1 MSTPS
6 RARAQGTGPLLAL
19 LAFAQFISAIDYNI
33 VYVALPEI
41 GRAVGFDAHSL
52 QWIISAYA
60 VAFGGF
66 LLLGGRA
73 TDLLGRRR
81 MFTTALALY
90 GLSSLAGG
98 LATEP
103 GVLVAARAVQGLGG
117 ALLLPATLS
126 LIATSFEEGAARN
139 RALAIWGGA
148 GAVGL
153 ALGSLL
159 GGVLTQ
165 YLGWESVFYVN
176 VPLALGAAAVAFTV
190 IPADAAR
197 ERDRGFDLTGGLTA
211 TAGFTALV
219 FGVVQG
225 PEAGWTSA
233 QTLVS
238 LLAGLA
244 LVGVFLAVEARTAH
258 PLMPLRLLRNRSLI
272 AAMGITFV
280 FMGTF
285 GAQYYFFTVYLQN
298 VHGYGAMATGLAFLP
313 SALTGLVGTKAS
325 EWLLGRAGI
334 RTTVVTGLLLG
345 ATGMVALALAQ
356 SPTGGYAALLPGVVL
371 LSLGQGLAWTAMFA
385 AAGTGVD
392 ARHQGIASAMA
403 STTQQIGGAVGLA
416 VLIAVAGA
424 GTDASTGPALVP
436 GLRTAGFTAAALTLL
451 GVAIAL
457 TLRRPA
463 GTAPDDPASAPD
475 VRQPQRVNAA

>member
-1 MSTPS
+1 MSLPRRTLS
-6 RARAQGTGPLLAL
+6 GGTAPLLAL

-41 GRAVGFDAHSL
+41 GSAVGFDAHSL
-52 QWIISAYA
+52 QWVISAYA
-60 VAFGGF
+60 IAFGGL

-73 TDLLGRRR
+73 ADLFGRRR
-81 MFTTALALY
+81 MFATALGLY
-90 GLSSLAGG
+90 GVASLAGG

-117 ALLLPATLS
+117 ALLLPATLA

-139 RALAIWGGA
+139 RALAVWGGA

-176 VPLALGAAAVAFTV
+176 VPLALGAAAAAFAV
-190 IPADAAR
+190 IPPNGAR
-197 ERDRGFDLTGGLTA
+197 ERGRGFDLAGGLAA

-233 QTLVS
+233 ETLVA
-238 LLAGLA
+238 LLAGLV

-258 PLMPLRLLRNRSLI
+258 PLMPLRLLRHRSLVT
-272 AAMGITFV
+272 AMGITFV

-285 GAQYYFFTVYLQN
+285 GAQYYFFTVYLQT
-298 VHGYGAMATGLAFLP
+298 VHGYSAMATGLAFLP
-313 SALTGLVGTKAS
+313 SALTGLVGTKVS
-325 EWLLGRAGI
+325 ERLLGRAGVKA
-334 RTTVVTGLLLG
+334 TVLTGLLLG
-345 ATGMVALALAQ
+345 SAGMAALALAF
-356 SPTGGYAALLPGVVL
+356 SPSAGYPVLLPGVIL

-392 ARHQGIASAMA
+392 ARHQGVASAMA

-416 VLIAVAGA
+416 VLVAVAGPA
-424 GTDASTGPALVP
+424 TDAVTGPALVP
-436 GLRTAGFTAAALTLL
+436 GLRAAGITAAALTLL

-457 TLRRPA
+457 TLRHPAKDPIGRAAHEDDRP
-463 GTAPDDPASAPD
+463 P
-475 VRQPQRVNAA
+475 RINAA

>member
-1 MSTPS
+1 MST
-6 RARAQGTGPLLAL
+6 
-19 LAFAQFISAIDYNI
+19 
-33 VYVALPEI
+33 
-41 GRAVGFDAHSL
+41 
-52 QWIISAYA
+52 YA

-117 ALLLPATLS
+117 ALLLPATLT
-126 LIATSFEEGAARN
+126 LIATSFEEGTARN

-148 GAVGL
+148 VAVGL

-159 GGVLTQ
+159 GGALTQ
-165 YLGWESVFYVN
+165 YLDWESVFCVN
-176 VPLALGAAAVAFTV
+176 VPLALGAATVAFAV

-197 ERDRGFDLTGGLTA
+197 ERDRGFDLAGGLTA
-211 TAGFTALV
+211 TAGFTAVV

-225 PEAGWTSA
+225 PVAGWTSA

-244 LVGVFLAVEARTAH
+244 HVGVFLAVEARTAH

-272 AAMGITFV
+272 AAMGSTFV

-285 GAQYYFFTVYLQN
+285 GAQYYFFTVYLRN
-298 VHGYGAMATGLAFLP
+298 VHGYGAMATGLALLP
-313 SALTGLVGTKAS
+313 SALTGLIGTKAS

-334 RTTVVTGLLLG
+334 RTTIVTGLLLG
-345 ATGMVALALAQ
+345 AAGMVALELAQ

-424 GTDASTGPALVP
+424 GTDASTGSALVP

-463 GTAPDDPASAPD
+463 GTAPD
-475 VRQPQRVNAA
+475 VRQPKRVDAA